1 MQTKIPSI
9 VQGNSFRIKV
19 SVVCPIYDGKV
30 MNPTNTKFEDFSLK
44 DSTDIC
50 AYVER
55 ENDYPKK
62 YYINCE
68 VLDNSEKDNVLVL
81 AFDGSLEVGTYN
93 LTVTGYKMDGTK
105 WTFYLTGDEFLRIV
119 KPTSSAQLVPNLMND
134 YYPITAQLYP
144 VANYDIFNY
153 VNVLP
158 SEDIEANKIYITT
171 DEDGRRTF
179 NCYDFENKK
188 WQTINSQEEIN
199 KLDKEYTDLK
209 AAVEAKNAAV
219 DAEIAG
225 LKEKDTAIDSEI
237 ANLKAKDTAID
248 SEIAGLKEKDT
259 AIDSE
264 IADIKEKHATAENTI
279 TEKVES
285 YKSALDAKDAELT
298 QEIANLKDKDTA
310 IDGEIDAL
318 KAKDVETN
326 NTITANAEKVEAY
339 KTALD
344 EKDVELARK
353 IEVNANFSKN
363 KDEEI
368 IATLNSKVKEL
379 KDADTNTTTYLNDR
393 ITEFRTKDTEIE
405 TTVNSYYNELK
416 VTHDSI
422 VSNLNSYVSELKSAD
437 EAIKTKHARD
447 YSALNDTITTK
458 YAILN
463 DKYTESRK
471 ELNDSIDTVNTSINS
486 INNQVDVINAGA
498 IKTVKY
504 NAVTKTIDFITI
516 DNSTKQSVKASD
528 IISNHI
534 IKSSSYNKET
544 NILTLIFDGYE
555 AGDANARVNIDLG
568 DLLDLADVIS
578 ANNTYLT
585 VSYIQKKLN
594 VGANVVNM
602 ADAGAANTGLAD
614 SYDVKKYVDGIANVK
629 ADKEEVAKLPTKEFL
644 KTTYATIASVPTK
657 VSQLTNDA
665 DYITTSTVDDKLSEF
680 ANSAQLANYVTKAE
694 INKAAY
700 LQANALEPYATKELL
715 ETTYAKKDEVSALT
729 NIVGTAVLYKG
740 TDTSTPPTPPT
751 TKKFPTTD
759 GDWMVAPVNG
769 AKYMPGKMTDPSTTH
784 VYIGNVA
791 DTVEGAA
798 FTEITHGDANDHL
811 EYLLNQF
818 PSMSIVEFNGTM
830 KSKQTIMWVEC
841 PGIKCD
847 NFGLIMQIDA
857 KRAGKRWTS
866 WGSTVGGNNSF
877 APMYFDGTYRVIET
891 SDHLYVNWPNGLK
904 FIKNPDEAAITSLEA
919 LKSKLVHHSTSE
931 MDFPDSVSSVYYY
944 IDKPIN
950 SSEFEG
956 KKIIIP
962 LIVETNSLDWN
973 GMTISANF
981 FNSTEKHEYWWSSTN
996 LVQNGKVL
1004 HDWSKPISITGKN
1017 GIDTVGFDTPTV
1029 TVDDTSGT
1037 PSATVVASGPTTNKK
1052 FAFSFSGLK
1061 GQKGDKGDAFE
1072 YADFTQEQL
1081 NGLKGPKGDKGEQGV
1096 VGPQGPQ
1103 GIQGLK
1109 GDQGDQGP
1117 KGEQGEQGPQ
1127 GPKGDTGLPGGFGE
1141 ITATMSTVGDSPKV
1155 TVTTSGDNSAKNIN
1169 FAFTGMNNGQVDL
1182 SEYVSKNDLEQASY
1196 LQANSLE
1203 PYATKSY
1210 VDSKLSEFAKGD
1222 TLANYPTKAEIN
1234 EAAYLQAPALE
1245 PYATKELLET
1255 TYAKKTEIAELP
1267 TKAFLETTYA
1277 TKELLETTYAKK
1289 TEIAELPTKAFLETT
1304 YATKELLETT
1314 YAKKTEIP
1322 SIADLATKA
1331 EVAELPT
1338 KAFLETTYATKQYVD
1353 EHAGGS
1359 TYNMK
1364 VVNTM
1369 PEAPEPNTIY
1379 YVIGA

>member
-225 LKEKDTAIDSEI
+225 LKEKD
-237 ANLKAKDTAID
+237 N
-248 SEIAGLKEKDT
+248 
-259 AIDSE
+259 
-264 IADIKEKHATAENTI
+264 
-279 TEKVES
+279 
-285 YKSALDAKDAELT
+285 ALDAKDAELT

-326 NTITANAEKVEAY
+326 NTITANAAKVEAY

-437 EAIKTKHARD
+437 EAIKTKHTRD
-447 YSALNDTITTK
+447 YAALNDTITSK

-504 NAVTKTIDFITI
+504 NASTKTIDFITI

-568 DLLDLADVIS
+568 DLLDLTDVIS

-665 DYITTSTVDDKLSEF
+665 DYITTSAVDNKLSEF
-680 ANSAQLANYVTKAE
+680 ADSAQLANYVTKAE
-694 INKAAY
+694 INAAAY
-700 LQANALEPYATKELL
+700 LQAPALEPYATKELL

-751 TKKFPTTD
+751 TKKFPATD

-769 AKYMPGKMTDPSTTH
+769 AKYMPGKMAEPNTTH

-811 EYLLNQF
+811 EWLLNQF
-818 PSMSIVEFNGTM
+818 PNMSIVEFNGTM

-847 NFGLIMQIDA
+847 NFGLITQVDA
-857 KRAGKRWTS
+857 KVPGKRWTS
-866 WGSTVGGNNSF
+866 WGSVAGGNSYF

-904 FIKNPDEAAITSLEA
+904 FIGNPDEAAITSLEA
-919 LKSKLVHHSTSE
+919 LKSKFVPHSSSE
-931 MDFPDSVSSVYYY
+931 MDFSDGVLSRFYYV
-944 IDKPIN
+944 DKPIN

-962 LIVETNSLDWN
+962 LIVETNSIDWN

-1061 GQKGDKGDAFE
+1061 GQKGDKGDAFQ
-1072 YADFTQEQL
+1072 YSDFTQEQL

-1109 GDQGDQGP
+1109 GDQGIQGLKGDQGD
-1117 KGEQGEQGPQ
+1117 QGPQ

-1141 ITATMSTVGDSPKV
+1141 ITATMSTVGDTPKV

-1234 EAAYLQAPALE
+1234 AAAYLQAPALE

-1255 TYAKKTEIAELP
+1255 TYAKKTEIPSTDNLATKAEVVELP

-1289 TEIAELPTKAFLETT
+1289 TD
-1304 YATKELLETT
+1304 
-1314 YAKKTEIP
+1314 
-1322 SIADLATKA
+1322 IAD
-1331 EVAELPT
+1331 LPT

-1359 TYNMK
+1359 STYNVE
-1364 VVNTM
+1364 VVKTL
-1369 PEAPEPNTIY
+1369 PVSPDANTIY
-1379 YVIGA
+1379 YVIG

>member
-1 MQTKIPSI
+1 M
-9 VQGNSFRIKV
+9 
-19 SVVCPIYDGKV
+19 
-30 MNPTNTKFEDFSLK
+30 
-44 DSTDIC
+44 
-50 AYVER
+50 
-55 ENDYPKK
+55 
-62 YYINCE
+62 
-68 VLDNSEKDNVLVL
+68 
-81 AFDGSLEVGTYN
+81 
-93 LTVTGYKMDGTK
+93 
-105 WTFYLTGDEFLRIV
+105 
-119 KPTSSAQLVPNLMND
+119 
-134 YYPITAQLYP
+134 
-144 VANYDIFNY
+144 
-153 VNVLP
+153 
-158 SEDIEANKIYITT
+158 
-171 DEDGRRTF
+171 
-179 NCYDFENKK
+179 
-188 WQTINSQEEIN
+188 
-199 KLDKEYTDLK
+199 
-209 AAVEAKNAAV
+209 
-219 DAEIAG
+219 
-225 LKEKDTAIDSEI
+225 
-237 ANLKAKDTAID
+237 
-248 SEIAGLKEKDT
+248 
-259 AIDSE
+259 
-264 IADIKEKHATAENTI
+264 
-279 TEKVES
+279 
-285 YKSALDAKDAELT
+285 
-298 QEIANLKDKDTA
+298 
-310 IDGEIDAL
+310 

-437 EAIKTKHARD
+437 EAIKTKHTRD
-447 YSALNDTITTK
+447 YAALNDTITSK

-463 DKYTESRK
+463 NKYTESRK

-504 NAVTKTIDFITI
+504 NAATKTIDFITI

-568 DLLDLADVIS
+568 DLLDLTDVIS

-585 VSYIQKKLN
+585 VSYIRKKLN

-665 DYITTSTVDDKLSEF
+665 DYITTSAVDNKLSEF

-694 INKAAY
+694 INEAAY
-700 LQANALEPYATKELL
+700 LQAPALEPYATKELL

-769 AKYMPGKMTDPSTTH
+769 AKYMPGKMSEPDTTH

-811 EYLLNQF
+811 EWLLNQF

-847 NFGLIMQIDA
+847 NFGLITQVDA
-857 KRAGKRWTS
+857 KVAGKRWTS
-866 WGSTVGGNNSF
+866 WGSVAGGNNYF

-904 FIKNPDEAAITSLEA
+904 FIERPDEDAITSLES
-919 LKSKLVHHSTSE
+919 LKSKFVPHSSSE
-931 MDFPDSVSSVYYY
+931 MDFSDGVLSKFYY
-944 IDKPIN
+944 IDKPID

-962 LIVETNSLDWN
+962 FIVETENNTDWR

-1052 FAFSFSGLK
+1052 LAFSFSGLK
-1061 GQKGDKGDAFE
+1061 GQKGDKGDAFK
-1072 YADFTQEQL
+1072 YSDFTQEQL

-1109 GDQGDQGP
+1109 GDQGIQGL
-1117 KGEQGEQGPQ
+1117 KGDQGEQGPQ

-1141 ITATMSTVGDSPKV
+1141 ITATMSTVGDTPKV

-1210 VDSKLSEFAKGD
+1210 VDTKLSEFAKGD

-1255 TYAKKTEIAELP
+1255 TYAKKTEIPSTDNLATKAEVAELP

-1289 TEIAELPTKAFLETT
+1289 TEIADLPTKAFLETT
-1304 YATKELLETT
+1304 YA
-1314 YAKKTEIP
+1314 KKTEI
-1322 SIADLATKA
+1322 AD
-1331 EVAELPT
+1331 LPT

-1359 TYNMK
+1359 AYNMK
-1364 VVNTM
+1364 VVNAM
-1369 PEAPEPNTIY
+1369 PSAPEPNTIY

>member
-209 AAVEAKNAAV
+209 AAVEAKNADV

-225 LKEKDTAIDSEI
+225 LKEKDTAL
-237 ANLKAKDTAID
+237 N
-248 SEIAGLKEKDT
+248 
-259 AIDSE
+259 
-264 IADIKEKHATAENTI
+264 
-279 TEKVES
+279 
-285 YKSALDAKDAELT
+285 AKDAELT

-310 IDGEIDAL
+310 IDGEIAAL

-437 EAIKTKHARD
+437 EAIKTKHTRD
-447 YSALNDTITTK
+447 YAALNDTITSK

-463 DKYTESRK
+463 NKYTESRK

-504 NAVTKTIDFITI
+504 NASTKTIDFITI

-568 DLLDLADVIS
+568 DLLDLTDVIS

-585 VSYIQKKLN
+585 VSYIRKKLN

-614 SYDVKKYVDGIANVK
+614 SYDVKKYVDGIANEK

-665 DYITTSTVDDKLSEF
+665 DYITTSAVDNKLSEF

-694 INKAAY
+694 INEAAY
-700 LQANALEPYATKELL
+700 LQAPALEPYATKELL

-769 AKYMPGKMTDPSTTH
+769 AKYMPGKMSEPDTTH

-847 NFGLIMQIDA
+847 NFGLITQIDA
-857 KRAGKRWTS
+857 KRIGKRWTS
-866 WGSTVGGNNSF
+866 WGSVVGGNNYF

-904 FIKNPDEAAITSLEA
+904 FIERPDEDAITSLEA
-919 LKSKLVHHSTSE
+919 LKSKLVAHSTSE
-931 MDFPDSVSSVYYY
+931 MDFPDKVQSVYYY
-944 IDKPIN
+944 VDKPIN
-950 SSEFEG
+950 SSKFEG

-962 LIVETNSLDWN
+962 LIVETENNTDWS

-996 LVQNGKVL
+996 LIQNGKVL

-1061 GQKGDKGDAFE
+1061 GQKGDKGDAFK
-1072 YADFTQEQL
+1072 YSDFTQEQL

-1109 GDQGDQGP
+1109 GDQGIQGLKGDQGD
-1117 KGEQGEQGPQ
+1117 QGPQ

-1141 ITATMSTVGDSPKV
+1141 ITATMSTVGDTPKV

-1210 VDSKLSEFAKGD
+1210 VDTKLSEFAKGD

-1255 TYAKKTEIAELP
+1255 TYAKKTEIPSTDNLATKAEVAELP

-1289 TEIAELPTKAFLETT
+1289 TEIA
-1304 YATKELLETT
+1304 
-1314 YAKKTEIP
+1314 
-1322 SIADLATKA
+1322 D
-1331 EVAELPT
+1331 LPT

-1359 TYNMK
+1359 STYNVE
-1364 VVNTM
+1364 VVEAL
-1369 PEAPEPNTIY
+1369 PESPNANTIY
-1379 YVIGA
+1379 YVIG

>member
-153 VNVLP
+153 VSVLP

-209 AAVEAKNAAV
+209 AAVEAKNTAV

-225 LKEKDTAIDSEI
+225 LKEKDT
-237 ANLKAKDTAID
+237 
-248 SEIAGLKEKDT
+248 
-259 AIDSE
+259 
-264 IADIKEKHATAENTI
+264 
-279 TEKVES
+279 
-285 YKSALDAKDAELT
+285 ALDAKDAELT
-298 QEIANLKDKDTA
+298 QEIANLKAKDTA

-344 EKDVELARK
+344 EKDVELART

-379 KDADTNTTTYLNDR
+379 KDADTHTTTYLNDR

-437 EAIKTKHARD
+437 EAIKTKHAKD
-447 YSALNDTITTK
+447 YSALNDTITSK

-544 NILTLIFDGYE
+544 NILTLVFDGYE

-585 VSYIQKKLN
+585 VSYIRKKLN
-594 VGANVVNM
+594 IGANVVNM

-665 DYITTSTVDDKLSEF
+665 DYITTSAVDNKLSEF
-680 ANSAQLANYVTKAE
+680 ADSAQLANYVTKAE
-694 INKAAY
+694 INRAAY
-700 LQANALEPYATKELL
+700 LQAPALEPYATKELL

-751 TKKFPTTD
+751 TKKFPSTD
-759 GDWMVAPVNG
+759 GDWKVAPVNG

-791 DTVEGAA
+791 DTTEDAA
-798 FTEITHGDANDHL
+798 FTEVTRGDANDHL
-811 EYLLNQF
+811 ELLLNQF

-857 KRAGKRWTS
+857 KVEGKRWTS
-866 WGSTVGGNNSF
+866 WGSVVGGNNSF
-877 APMYFDGTYRVIET
+877 VPMYFDGTYRVIET
-891 SDHLYVNWPNGLK
+891 AGHKFVNWPNGLK
-904 FIKNPDEAAITSLEA
+904 FIGNPGEAAITSLEA
-919 LKSKLVHHSTSE
+919 LKSK
-931 MDFPDSVSSVYYY
+931 FVSHGASKMYLSGGVLSAFYS

-962 LIVETNSLDWN
+962 LIVETENNTDWN

-1072 YADFTQEQL
+1072 YSDFTQEQL

-1109 GDQGDQGP
+1109 GDQGEQGP
-1117 KGEQGEQGPQ
+1117 KGDQGLVGPQ

-1141 ITATMSTVGDSPKV
+1141 ITATMSTVGDTPKV

-1234 EAAYLQAPALE
+1234 AAAYLQAPALE

-1255 TYAKKTEIAELP
+1255 TYAKKSEIPSIDNLATKAEVAELP

-1277 TKELLETTYAKK
+1277 KK
-1289 TEIAELPTKAFLETT
+1289 TEIA
-1304 YATKELLETT
+1304 
-1314 YAKKTEIP
+1314 
-1322 SIADLATKA
+1322 D
-1331 EVAELPT
+1331 LPT

-1359 TYNMK
+1359 AYNMK
-1364 VVNTM
+1364 VVNAM
-1369 PEAPEPNTIY
+1369 PSAPEPNTIY

>member
-153 VNVLP
+153 VSVLP

-209 AAVEAKNAAV
+209 AAVEAKNTTV

-225 LKEKDTAIDSEI
+225 LKEKDT
-237 ANLKAKDTAID
+237 
-248 SEIAGLKEKDT
+248 
-259 AIDSE
+259 
-264 IADIKEKHATAENTI
+264 
-279 TEKVES
+279 
-285 YKSALDAKDAELT
+285 ALDAKDAELT

-368 IATLNSKVKEL
+368 IATLNSKIKEL

-437 EAIKTKHARD
+437 EAIKTKHTRD
-447 YSALNDTITTK
+447 YAALNDTITSK

-471 ELNDSIDTVNTSINS
+471 ELNDSIDAVNTSINS

-504 NAVTKTIDFITI
+504 NAATKTIDFITI

-568 DLLDLADVIS
+568 DLLDLTDVIS

-602 ADAGAANTGLAD
+602 SDAGAANTGLAD
-614 SYDVKKYVDGIANVK
+614 SYDVKKYVDDIANVK

-665 DYITTSTVDDKLSEF
+665 DYITTSAVDNKLSEF
-680 ANSAQLANYVTKAE
+680 ADSAQLANYVTKAE
-694 INKAAY
+694 INEAAY

-751 TKKFPTTD
+751 TKKFPATD

-769 AKYMPGKMTDPSTTH
+769 AKYMPGKMTEPNTTH

-811 EYLLNQF
+811 EWLINQF
-818 PSMSIVEFNGTM
+818 PNMSIVEFNGTM

-847 NFGLIMQIDA
+847 NFGLITQVDA
-857 KRAGKRWTS
+857 KVAGKRWTS
-866 WGSTVGGNNSF
+866 WGSVAGGNNSF

-904 FIKNPDEAAITSLEA
+904 FIERPDEDAITSLEA
-919 LKSKLVHHSTSE
+919 LKSKFVPHSSSE
-931 MDFPDSVSSVYYY
+931 MDFSDGVLSKFYY
-944 IDKPIN
+944 IDKPID

-962 LIVETNSLDWN
+962 FIVETENNTDWR

-1061 GQKGDKGDAFE
+1061 GQKGDKGDAFK
-1072 YADFTQEQL
+1072 YSDFTQEQL

-1109 GDQGDQGP
+1109 GDQGIQGL
-1117 KGEQGEQGPQ
+1117 KGDQGEQGPQ

-1141 ITATMSTVGDSPKV
+1141 ITATMSTVGDTPKV

-1210 VDSKLSEFAKGD
+1210 VDTKLSEFAKGD

-1234 EAAYLQAPALE
+1234 AAAYLQAPALE

-1255 TYAKKTEIAELP
+1255 TYAKKTEI
-1267 TKAFLETTYA
+1267 
-1277 TKELLETTYAKK
+1277 
-1289 TEIAELPTKAFLETT
+1289 
-1304 YATKELLETT
+1304 
-1314 YAKKTEIP
+1314 P
-1322 SIADLATKA
+1322 STDNLATKA

-1364 VVNTM
+1364 VVNAM
-1369 PEAPEPNTIY
+1369 PSAPEPNTIY

>member
-225 LKEKDTAIDSEI
+225 LKEKDTALDAKDAELTQEI
-237 ANLKAKDTAID
+237 ANLKDKDTVIDGEIDALKAKDVETN
-248 SEIAGLKEKDT
+248 
-259 AIDSE
+259 
-264 IADIKEKHATAENTI
+264 NTI
-279 TEKVES
+279 TANAEKVEA
-285 YKSALDAKDAELT
+285 YKTALDAKDAELT

-326 NTITANAEKVEAY
+326 NTITANAAKVEAY

-344 EKDVELARK
+344 EKDVELGRK

-437 EAIKTKHARD
+437 EAIKTKHTRD
-447 YSALNDTITTK
+447 YAALNDTITSK

-463 DKYTESRK
+463 NKYTESRK

-504 NAVTKTIDFITI
+504 NANTKTIDFITI
-516 DNSTKQSVKASD
+516 DNSTKQSIKASD

-534 IKSSSYNKET
+534 IKSSSYNKDT

-665 DYITTSTVDDKLSEF
+665 DYITTSAVDNKLSEF

-694 INKAAY
+694 INEAAY

-751 TKKFPTTD
+751 TKNFPATD

-818 PSMSIVEFNGTM
+818 PNMSIVEFNGTM

-847 NFGLIMQIDA
+847 NFGLITQIDA

-866 WGSTVGGNNSF
+866 WGSVVGGNNSF

-891 SDHLYVNWPNGLK
+891 PDHLYVNWPNGLK
-904 FIKNPDEAAITSLEA
+904 FIERPDEDAITSLA
-919 LKSKLVHHSTSE
+919 DLKSKLVSHSTSE
-931 MDFPDSVSSVYYY
+931 MDFPDKAQSVYYY

-950 SSEFEG
+950 SSKFEG

-962 LIVETNSLDWN
+962 LIVETNSIDWN

-1061 GQKGDKGDAFE
+1061 GQKGDKGDAFK
-1072 YADFTQEQL
+1072 YSDFTQEQL

-1109 GDQGDQGP
+1109 GDQGIQGL
-1117 KGEQGEQGPQ
+1117 KGDQGEQGPQ

-1141 ITATMSTVGDSPKV
+1141 ITATMSTVGDTPKV

-1196 LQANSLE
+1196 LQADSLE

-1210 VDSKLSEFAKGD
+1210 VDTRLSEFATGD
-1222 TLANYPTKAEIN
+1222 TLTNYPTKVEIN

-1255 TYAKKTEIAELP
+1255 TYAKKTEI
-1267 TKAFLETTYA
+1267 
-1277 TKELLETTYAKK
+1277 
-1289 TEIAELPTKAFLETT
+1289 
-1304 YATKELLETT
+1304 
-1314 YAKKTEIP
+1314 P
-1322 SIADLATKA
+1322 STDNLATKA

-1364 VVNTM
+1364 VVNAM
-1369 PEAPEPNTIY
+1369 PSAPEPNTIY

>member
-219 DAEIAG
+219 DVEIAG
-225 LKEKDTAIDSEI
+225 LKEKDT
-237 ANLKAKDTAID
+237 
-248 SEIAGLKEKDT
+248 
-259 AIDSE
+259 
-264 IADIKEKHATAENTI
+264 
-279 TEKVES
+279 
-285 YKSALDAKDAELT
+285 ALDAKDAELT
-298 QEIANLKDKDTA
+298 QEIANLKEKDTA

-326 NTITANAEKVEAY
+326 NTITANAEKVETY
-339 KTALD
+339 KAALD

-368 IATLNSKVKEL
+368 IATLNSKVKEF
-379 KDADTNTTTYLNDR
+379 KDADTNTTPYLNDR

-437 EAIKTKHARD
+437 EAIKTKHTRD
-447 YSALNDTITTK
+447 YAALNDTITTK

-504 NAVTKTIDFITI
+504 NAATKTIDFITI

-568 DLLDLADVIS
+568 DLLDLTDVIS

-665 DYITTSTVDDKLSEF
+665 DYITTSAVDDKLSEF

-694 INKAAY
+694 INEAAY
-700 LQANALEPYATKELL
+700 LQAPALEPYATKELL

-769 AKYMPGKMTDPSTTH
+769 AKYIPGKMTDPSTTH

-791 DTVEGAA
+791 DTVDGAA
-798 FTEITHGDANDHL
+798 FTEITHGDANDNL

-857 KRAGKRWTS
+857 KRVGKRWTS

-904 FIKNPDEAAITSLEA
+904 FIERPDEDAITSLEA
-919 LKSKLVHHSTSE
+919 LKSKLVAHSTSE
-931 MDFPDSVSSVYYY
+931 MDFPDKVQSVYYY

-950 SSEFEG
+950 SSKFEG

-962 LIVETNSLDWN
+962 LIVETNSIDWN

-1061 GQKGDKGDAFE
+1061 GQKGDKGDAFK
-1072 YADFTQEQL
+1072 YSDFTQEQL

-1109 GDQGDQGP
+1109 GDQGIQGL

-1141 ITATMSTVGDSPKV
+1141 ITATMSTVGDTPKV

-1210 VDSKLSEFAKGD
+1210 VDTKLSEFAKGD

-1255 TYAKKTEIAELP
+1255 TYAKKTEIA
-1267 TKAFLETTYA
+1267 
-1277 TKELLETTYAKK
+1277 
-1289 TEIAELPTKAFLETT
+1289 
-1304 YATKELLETT
+1304 
-1314 YAKKTEIP
+1314 
-1322 SIADLATKA
+1322 D
-1331 EVAELPT
+1331 LPT

-1359 TYNMK
+1359 AYKME
-1364 VVNTM
+1364 VVNAM
-1369 PEAPEPNTIY
+1369 PSAPEPNTIY

>member
-153 VNVLP
+153 VSVLP

-209 AAVEAKNAAV
+209 AAVEAKNSAV

-225 LKEKDTAIDSEI
+225 LKEKD
-237 ANLKAKDTAID
+237 N
-248 SEIAGLKEKDT
+248 
-259 AIDSE
+259 
-264 IADIKEKHATAENTI
+264 
-279 TEKVES
+279 
-285 YKSALDAKDAELT
+285 ALDAKDAELT

-447 YSALNDTITTK
+447 YSALNDTITSK

-463 DKYTESRK
+463 NKYTESRK

-568 DLLDLADVIS
+568 DLLDLTDVIS

-665 DYITTSTVDDKLSEF
+665 DYITTSAVDNKLSEF
-680 ANSAQLANYVTKAE
+680 ADSAQLANYVTKAE
-694 INKAAY
+694 INAAAY

-784 VYIGNVA
+784 VYIGSVA

-818 PSMSIVEFNGTM
+818 PNMSIVEFNGTM

-847 NFGLIMQIDA
+847 NFGLITQIDA

-866 WGSTVGGNNSF
+866 WGSVVGGNNSF

-919 LKSKLVHHSTSE
+919 LKSKLVPHSTSE

-962 LIVETNSLDWN
+962 LIVETNSIDWN

-1061 GQKGDKGDAFE
+1061 GQKGDKGDAFR
-1072 YADFTQEQL
+1072 YSDFTQEQL

-1109 GDQGDQGP
+1109 GEQGEQGP
-1117 KGEQGEQGPQ
+1117 KGDIGLTGPQ

-1141 ITATMSTVGDSPKV
+1141 ITATMSTVGDTPKV

-1234 EAAYLQAPALE
+1234 AAAYLQAPALE

-1255 TYAKKTEIAELP
+1255 TYAKKTEIPSTANLATKAEVAELP

-1289 TEIAELPTKAFLETT
+1289 TEIADLPTKAFLETT
-1304 YATKELLETT
+1304 YA
-1314 YAKKTEIP
+1314 KKTEI
-1322 SIADLATKA
+1322 AD
-1331 EVAELPT
+1331 LPT

-1364 VVNTM
+1364 VVNAM
-1369 PEAPEPNTIY
+1369 PSAPEPNTIY

>member
-225 LKEKDTAIDSEI
+225 LKEKDTA
-237 ANLKAKDTAID
+237 
-248 SEIAGLKEKDT
+248 
-259 AIDSE
+259 
-264 IADIKEKHATAENTI
+264 
-279 TEKVES
+279 
-285 YKSALDAKDAELT
+285 LDAKDAELT
-298 QEIANLKDKDTA
+298 QEITNLKDKDTA

-437 EAIKTKHARD
+437 EAIKTKHTRD
-447 YSALNDTITTK
+447 YAALNDTITSK

-463 DKYTESRK
+463 NKYTESRK

-504 NAVTKTIDFITI
+504 NAATKTIDFITI

-568 DLLDLADVIS
+568 DLLDLTDVIS

-585 VSYIQKKLN
+585 VSYIRKKLN

-665 DYITTSTVDDKLSEF
+665 DYITTSAVDNKLSEF
-680 ANSAQLANYVTKAE
+680 ADSAQLANYVTKAE

-751 TKKFPTTD
+751 TKNFPATD

-769 AKYMPGKMTDPSTTH
+769 AKYIPGKMTEPDTTH

-811 EYLLNQF
+811 EWLLNQF

-847 NFGLIMQIDA
+847 NFGLITQVDA
-857 KRAGKRWTS
+857 KVAGKRWTS
-866 WGSTVGGNNSF
+866 WGSVAGGNNSF

-904 FIKNPDEAAITSLEA
+904 FIERPDEDAITSLEA
-919 LKSKLVHHSTSE
+919 LKSKFVPHSSSE
-931 MDFPDSVSSVYYY
+931 MDFSDGVLSKFYY
-944 IDKPIN
+944 IDKPID

-962 LIVETNSLDWN
+962 FIVETENNTDWR

-1061 GQKGDKGDAFE
+1061 GQKGDKGDAFK
-1072 YADFTQEQL
+1072 YSDFTQEQL

-1109 GDQGDQGP
+1109 GDQGIQGL
-1117 KGEQGEQGPQ
+1117 KGDQGEQGPQ

-1141 ITATMSTVGDSPKV
+1141 ITATMSTVGDTPKV

-1210 VDSKLSEFAKGD
+1210 VDTKLSEFAKGD

-1255 TYAKKTEIAELP
+1255 TYAKKTEIPSTDNLATKAEVAELP

-1277 TKELLETTYAKK
+1277 TKELIETTYAKK
-1289 TEIAELPTKAFLETT
+1289 SEIA
-1304 YATKELLETT
+1304 
-1314 YAKKTEIP
+1314 
-1322 SIADLATKA
+1322 D
-1331 EVAELPT
+1331 LPT

-1359 TYNMK
+1359 TYNME
-1364 VVNTM
+1364 VVNAM
-1369 PEAPEPNTIY
+1369 PSAPKPNTIY

>member
-62 YYINCE
+62 YYIGCE

-119 KPTSSAQLVPNLMND
+119 KPTSSAQLVPDLMND

-144 VANYDIFNY
+144 VANYEIFNY
-153 VNVLP
+153 VSVLP
-158 SEDIEANKIYITT
+158 SENIEANKIYITT
-171 DEDGRRTF
+171 DKDGRRTF

-225 LKEKDTAIDSEI
+225 LKEKDTAIDGEI
-237 ANLKAKDTAID
+237 ASLKEKDTATDAEIASLKTKD
-248 SEIAGLKEKDT
+248 TAVDTEIAGLKEKDT
-259 AIDSE
+259 
-264 IADIKEKHATAENTI
+264 
-279 TEKVES
+279 
-285 YKSALDAKDAELT
+285 ALDAKDAELT
-298 QEIANLKDKDTA
+298 QEIGNLKDKDTA

-318 KAKDVETN
+318 KKKDTATDET
-326 NTITANAEKVEAY
+326 IAANAEKVEAY

-344 EKDVELARK
+344 EKDVELART

-379 KDADTNTTTYLNDR
+379 KDADTKTTTYLNDR
-393 ITEFRTKDTEIE
+393 ITEFRTKDTAIE
-405 TTVNSYYNELK
+405 ATVNSYYNELK

-422 VSNLNSYVSELKSAD
+422 VSSLDSSVSELKSAD
-437 EAIKTKHARD
+437 EAIKTKHAKD
-447 YSALNDTITTK
+447 YAALNDTITTK
-458 YAILN
+458 YATLN

-486 INNQVDVINAGA
+486 INKQVDVINAGA

-504 NAVTKTIDFITI
+504 NAATKTIDFITI

-534 IKSSSYNKET
+534 IKSSSYDKDT

-555 AGDANARVNIDLG
+555 EGDANARVSIDLG

-585 VSYIQKKLN
+585 VSYIKKKLN
-594 VGANVVNM
+594 VGANVVNL

-614 SYDVKKYVDGIANVK
+614 SYDVKKYVDGIANEK

-700 LQANALEPYATKELL
+700 LQAPALEPYATKELL

-751 TKKFPTTD
+751 AKKFPTTD

-769 AKYMPGKMTDPSTTH
+769 AKYMPGKLADPSTTH

-791 DTVEGAA
+791 DTTEDAA
-798 FTEITHGDANDHL
+798 FTEVTHGDANDQL
-811 EYLLNQF
+811 EYLINQF
-818 PSMSIVEFNGTM
+818 PNMSIVEFNSNM

-847 NFGLIMQIDA
+847 NFGLITQVDA
-857 KRAGKRWTS
+857 KVAGKKWTTWS
-866 WGSTVGGNNSF
+866 SIIGGSSF
-877 APMYFDGTYRVIET
+877 APMYFDGTYKVIET
-891 SDHLYVNWPNGLK
+891 ADHKFVNWPNGLK
-904 FIKNPDEAAITSLEA
+904 FIEKPDEAAITSLA
-919 LKSKLVHHSTSE
+919 DLKSKLLTRTIPDKDHQIGSTIAIYN
-931 MDFPDSVSSVYYY
+931 SV
-944 IDKPIN
+944 DKPID
-950 SSEFEG
+950 SSKFEG

-962 LIVETNSLDWN
+962 TIVETENNTDWR

-1029 TVDDTSGT
+1029 TVDATSGT

-1061 GQKGDKGDAFE
+1061 GQKGDKGDAFK
-1072 YADFTQEQL
+1072 YTDFTQEQL

-1109 GDQGDQGP
+1109 GEQGDQGP
-1117 KGEQGEQGPQ
+1117 KGDIGLTGPQ
-1127 GPKGDTGLPGGFGE
+1127 GQRGETGLPGGFGE
-1141 ITATMSTVGDSPKV
+1141 ITATMSTVGDTPKV

-1196 LQANSLE
+1196 LQAKALE
-1203 PYATKSY
+1203 PYATKSD
-1210 VDSKLSEFAKGD
+1210 VDTKLSEFAKGD
-1222 TLANYPTKAEIN
+1222 TLANYPTKTEIN

-1245 PYATKELLET
+1245 PYATKAMLET
-1255 TYAKKTEIAELP
+1255 TYAKKS
-1267 TKAFLETTYA
+1267 
-1277 TKELLETTYAKK
+1277 
-1289 TEIAELPTKAFLETT
+1289 
-1304 YATKELLETT
+1304 
-1314 YAKKTEIP
+1314 EIP
-1322 SIADLATKA
+1322 STADLATKA

-1359 TYNMK
+1359 TYK
-1364 VVNTM
+1364 TEVVSAM
-1369 PEAPEPNTIY
+1369 PAEPKPNTIY

>member
-158 SEDIEANKIYITT
+158 SENIEANKIYITT

-209 AAVEAKNAAV
+209 AAVEAKNADV
-219 DAEIAG
+219 DAEI
-225 LKEKDTAIDSEI
+225 T
-237 ANLKAKDTAID
+237 
-248 SEIAGLKEKDT
+248 GLKEKDT

-504 NAVTKTIDFITI
+504 NAATKTIDFITI

-830 KSKQTIMWVEC
+830 KSKQTIMWIEC

-847 NFGLIMQIDA
+847 NFGLITQIDA

-866 WGSTVGGNNSF
+866 WGSVVGGNNSF

-931 MDFPDSVSSVYYY
+931 MDFPDSVSSVYYH

-1255 TYAKKTEIAELP
+1255 TYAKKTEIADLP

-1322 SIADLATKA
+1322 STADLATKA

>member
-225 LKEKDTAIDSEI
+225 LKEKD
-237 ANLKAKDTAID
+237 N
-248 SEIAGLKEKDT
+248 
-259 AIDSE
+259 
-264 IADIKEKHATAENTI
+264 
-279 TEKVES
+279 
-285 YKSALDAKDAELT
+285 ALDAKDAELT

-326 NTITANAEKVEAY
+326 NTITSNAAKVEAY

-437 EAIKTKHARD
+437 EAIKTKHTRD
-447 YSALNDTITTK
+447 YAALNDTITSK

-504 NAVTKTIDFITI
+504 NASTKTIDFITI

-568 DLLDLADVIS
+568 DLLDLTDVIS

-665 DYITTSTVDDKLSEF
+665 DYITTSAVDNKLSEF
-680 ANSAQLANYVTKAE
+680 ADSAQLANYVTKAE
-694 INKAAY
+694 INAAAY
-700 LQANALEPYATKELL
+700 LQAPALEPYATKELL

-751 TKKFPTTD
+751 TKKFPATD

-769 AKYMPGKMTDPSTTH
+769 AKYMPGKMAEPNTTH

-811 EYLLNQF
+811 EWLLNQF

-847 NFGLIMQIDA
+847 NFGLITQIDA
-857 KRAGKRWTS
+857 KVPGKRWTS
-866 WGSTVGGNNSF
+866 WGSVAGGNSYF

-904 FIKNPDEAAITSLEA
+904 FIERPNEDAITSLED
-919 LKSKLVHHSTSE
+919 LKSKFVPHSSSE
-931 MDFPDSVSSVYYY
+931 MDFSDGVLSKFYYV
-944 IDKPIN
+944 DKPIN

-962 LIVETNSLDWN
+962 LIVETNSIDWN

-1061 GQKGDKGDAFE
+1061 GQKGDKGDAFQ
-1072 YADFTQEQL
+1072 YSDFTQEQL

-1109 GDQGDQGP
+1109 GDQGIQGLKGDQGD
-1117 KGEQGEQGPQ
+1117 QGPQ

-1141 ITATMSTVGDSPKV
+1141 ITATMSTVGDTPKV

-1234 EAAYLQAPALE
+1234 AAAYLQAPALE

-1255 TYAKKTEIAELP
+1255 TYATKELLETTYAKKTDIADLP

-1289 TEIAELPTKAFLETT
+1289 TDIADLPTKT
-1304 YATKELLETT
+1304 
-1314 YAKKTEIP
+1314 
-1322 SIADLATKA
+1322 
-1331 EVAELPT
+1331 
-1338 KAFLETTYATKQYVD
+1338 FLETTYATKQYVD

-1369 PEAPEPNTIY
+1369 PGAPEPNTIY

>member
-219 DAEIAG
+219 DVEIAG
-225 LKEKDTAIDSEI
+225 LKEKDT
-237 ANLKAKDTAID
+237 
-248 SEIAGLKEKDT
+248 
-259 AIDSE
+259 
-264 IADIKEKHATAENTI
+264 
-279 TEKVES
+279 
-285 YKSALDAKDAELT
+285 ALDAKDAELT

-437 EAIKTKHARD
+437 EAIKTKHTRD
-447 YSALNDTITTK
+447 YAALNDTITTK

-504 NAVTKTIDFITI
+504 NAATKTIDFITI

-568 DLLDLADVIS
+568 DLLDLTDVIS

-585 VSYIQKKLN
+585 VSYIRKKLN

-614 SYDVKKYVDGIANVK
+614 SYDVKKYVDGIANKK

-665 DYITTSTVDDKLSEF
+665 DYITTSAVDNKLSEF
-680 ANSAQLANYVTKAE
+680 ADSAQLANYVTKAE
-694 INKAAY
+694 INEAAY
-700 LQANALEPYATKELL
+700 LQAPALEPYATKELL

-769 AKYMPGKMTDPSTTH
+769 AKYMPGKMSEPDTTH

-857 KRAGKRWTS
+857 KRVGKRWTS
-866 WGSTVGGNNSF
+866 WGSVVGGDNSF

-904 FIKNPDEAAITSLEA
+904 FIERPDEDAITSLEA
-919 LKSKLVHHSTSE
+919 LKSKLVAHSTSE
-931 MDFPDSVSSVYYY
+931 MDFPDKVQSVYYY

-950 SSEFEG
+950 SSKFEG

-962 LIVETNSLDWN
+962 LIVETNSIDWN

-1061 GQKGDKGDAFE
+1061 GQKGDKGDAFK
-1072 YADFTQEQL
+1072 YSDFTQEQL

-1109 GDQGDQGP
+1109 GDQGIQGL
-1117 KGEQGEQGPQ
+1117 KGDQGEQGPQ

-1141 ITATMSTVGDSPKV
+1141 ITATMSTVGDTPKV

-1210 VDSKLSEFAKGD
+1210 VDTKLSEFAKGD

-1255 TYAKKTEIAELP
+1255 TYAKKTEIPSTDNLATKAEVAELP

-1289 TEIAELPTKAFLETT
+1289 TEIA
-1304 YATKELLETT
+1304 
-1314 YAKKTEIP
+1314 
-1322 SIADLATKA
+1322 D
-1331 EVAELPT
+1331 LPT

-1359 TYNMK
+1359 AYKME
-1364 VVNTM
+1364 VVNAM
-1369 PEAPEPNTIY
+1369 PSAPEPNTIY

>member
-209 AAVEAKNAAV
+209 AAVEAKNADV

-225 LKEKDTAIDSEI
+225 LKEKDT
-237 ANLKAKDTAID
+237 
-248 SEIAGLKEKDT
+248 
-259 AIDSE
+259 
-264 IADIKEKHATAENTI
+264 
-279 TEKVES
+279 
-285 YKSALDAKDAELT
+285 ALDAKDAELT

-310 IDGEIDAL
+310 IDGEIDSL

-437 EAIKTKHARD
+437 EAIKTKHTRD
-447 YSALNDTITTK
+447 YAALNDTITSK

-463 DKYTESRK
+463 NKYTESRK

-504 NAVTKTIDFITI
+504 NAATKTIDFITI

-534 IKSSSYNKET
+534 IKSSSYNKDT

-568 DLLDLADVIS
+568 DLLDLTDVIS

-585 VSYIQKKLN
+585 VSYIRKKLN

-614 SYDVKKYVDGIANVK
+614 SYDVKKYVDGIANEK

-665 DYITTSTVDDKLSEF
+665 DYITTSAVDNKLSEF

-694 INKAAY
+694 INEAAY
-700 LQANALEPYATKELL
+700 LQAPALEPYATKELL

-751 TKKFPTTD
+751 TKKFPATD
-759 GDWMVAPVNG
+759 GDWKVAPVNG
-769 AKYMPGKMTDPSTTH
+769 AKYMPGKMSEPSTTH

-847 NFGLIMQIDA
+847 NFGLITQIDA
-857 KRAGKRWTS
+857 KRVGKRWTS
-866 WGSTVGGNNSF
+866 WGSVVGGNNSF

-904 FIKNPDEAAITSLEA
+904 FINKPDEPAITSLA
-919 LKSKLVHHSTSE
+919 DLKSKLVSHSTSE
-931 MDFPDSVSSVYYY
+931 MDLPDKVQSVYYY

-962 LIVETNSLDWN
+962 LIVETNSIDWN

-1061 GQKGDKGDAFE
+1061 GQKGDKGDAFKYE
-1072 YADFTQEQL
+1072 DFTQEQL

-1109 GDQGDQGP
+1109 GDQGIQGL
-1117 KGEQGEQGPQ
+1117 KGDQGEQGPQ

-1141 ITATMSTVGDSPKV
+1141 ITATMSTVGDTPKV

-1210 VDSKLSEFAKGD
+1210 VDTKLSEFAKGD

-1255 TYAKKTEIAELP
+1255 TYAKKTEI
-1267 TKAFLETTYA
+1267 
-1277 TKELLETTYAKK
+1277 
-1289 TEIAELPTKAFLETT
+1289 
-1304 YATKELLETT
+1304 
-1314 YAKKTEIP
+1314 P
-1322 SIADLATKA
+1322 STDNLATKA

-1359 TYNMK
+1359 TYNME
-1364 VVNTM
+1364 VVNAM
-1369 PEAPEPNTIY
+1369 PSAPKPNTIY

>member
-225 LKEKDTAIDSEI
+225 LKEKD
-237 ANLKAKDTAID
+237 N
-248 SEIAGLKEKDT
+248 
-259 AIDSE
+259 
-264 IADIKEKHATAENTI
+264 
-279 TEKVES
+279 
-285 YKSALDAKDAELT
+285 ALDAKDAELT

-326 NTITANAEKVEAY
+326 NTITANAAKVEAY

-437 EAIKTKHARD
+437 EAIKTKHTRD
-447 YSALNDTITTK
+447 YAALNDTITSK

-504 NAVTKTIDFITI
+504 NASTKTIDFITI

-568 DLLDLADVIS
+568 DLLDLTDVIS

-665 DYITTSTVDDKLSEF
+665 DYITTSAVDNKLSEF
-680 ANSAQLANYVTKAE
+680 ADSAQLANYVTKAE
-694 INKAAY
+694 INAAAY
-700 LQANALEPYATKELL
+700 LQAPALEPYATKELL

-751 TKKFPTTD
+751 TKKFPATD

-769 AKYMPGKMTDPSTTH
+769 AKYMPGKMAEPNTTH

-811 EYLLNQF
+811 EWLLNQF
-818 PSMSIVEFNGTM
+818 PNMSIVEFNGTM

-847 NFGLIMQIDA
+847 NFGLITQVDA
-857 KRAGKRWTS
+857 KVPGKRWTS
-866 WGSTVGGNNSF
+866 WGSVAGGNSYF

-904 FIKNPDEAAITSLEA
+904 FIGNPDEAAITSLEA
-919 LKSKLVHHSTSE
+919 LKSKFVPHSSSE
-931 MDFPDSVSSVYYY
+931 MDFSDGVLSTFYYV
-944 IDKPIN
+944 DKPIN

-962 LIVETNSLDWN
+962 LIVETNSIDWN

-1061 GQKGDKGDAFE
+1061 GQKGDKGDAFQ
-1072 YADFTQEQL
+1072 YSDFTQEQL

-1109 GDQGDQGP
+1109 GDQGIQGLKGDQGD
-1117 KGEQGEQGPQ
+1117 QGPQ

-1141 ITATMSTVGDSPKV
+1141 ITATMSTVGDTPKV

-1234 EAAYLQAPALE
+1234 AAAYLQAPALE

-1255 TYAKKTEIAELP
+1255 TYAKKTEIPSTDNLATKAEVAELP

-1289 TEIAELPTKAFLETT
+1289 TDIADLPTKAFLETT
-1304 YATKELLETT
+1304 YA
-1314 YAKKTEIP
+1314 KKTD
-1322 SIADLATKA
+1322 IAD
-1331 EVAELPT
+1331 LPT

-1359 TYNMK
+1359 STYNVE
-1364 VVNTM
+1364 VVGALPDSPN
-1369 PEAPEPNTIY
+1369 ANTIY
-1379 YVIGA
+1379 YVIG

>member
-209 AAVEAKNAAV
+209 AAVEAKNASV

-225 LKEKDTAIDSEI
+225 LKEKDTALDAKDTELTQEI

-248 SEIAGLKEKDT
+248 SEI
-259 AIDSE
+259 DS
-264 IADIKEKHATAENTI
+264 
-279 TEKVES
+279 
-285 YKSALDAKDAELT
+285 
-298 QEIANLKDKDTA
+298 
-310 IDGEIDAL
+310 L

-447 YSALNDTITTK
+447 YSALNDTITSK

-463 DKYTESRK
+463 NKYTESRK

-504 NAVTKTIDFITI
+504 NKATKTIDFITI

-665 DYITTSTVDDKLSEF
+665 DYITTSAVDNKLSEF
-680 ANSAQLANYVTKAE
+680 ADSAQLANYVTKAE
-694 INKAAY
+694 INRAAY
-700 LQANALEPYATKELL
+700 LQAPALEPYATKELL

-751 TKKFPTTD
+751 TKTFPATD

-769 AKYMPGKMTDPSTTH
+769 AKYMPGKMTEPNTTH
-784 VYIGNVA
+784 VYIGNVS
-791 DTVEGAA
+791 DTSEDAA
-798 FTEITHGDANDHL
+798 FTEVTRGDANDHL
-811 EYLLNQF
+811 EWLLNQF

-857 KRAGKRWTS
+857 KVEGKRWTS
-866 WGSTVGGNNSF
+866 WGSVVGGNNSF
-877 APMYFDGTYRVIET
+877 VPMYFDGTYRVIET
-891 SDHLYVNWPNGLK
+891 ADHKFVNWPNGLK
-904 FIKNPDEAAITSLEA
+904 FIGNPDEAVITSLED
-919 LKSKLVHHSTSE
+919 LKSKFVSNGASE
-931 MDFPDSVSSVYYY
+931 MYLSGGVLSAFYS

-962 LIVETNSLDWN
+962 LIVETENNTDWN

-1061 GQKGDKGDAFE
+1061 GQKGDKGDAFQ
-1072 YADFTQEQL
+1072 YSDFTQEQL

-1109 GDQGDQGP
+1109 GDQG
-1117 KGEQGEQGPQ
+1117 EQGPQ

-1141 ITATMSTVGDSPKV
+1141 ITATMSTVGDTPKV

-1210 VDSKLSEFAKGD
+1210 VDTKLSEFAKGD

-1255 TYAKKTEIAELP
+1255 TYAKKTEIPSTDNLATKAEVAELP

-1289 TEIAELPTKAFLETT
+1289 TEIADLPTKAFLETT
-1304 YATKELLETT
+1304 YA
-1314 YAKKTEIP
+1314 KKTEI
-1322 SIADLATKA
+1322 AD
-1331 EVAELPT
+1331 LPT

-1359 TYNMK
+1359 STYNVE
-1364 VVNTM
+1364 VVKAL
-1369 PEAPEPNTIY
+1369 PDSPDANTIY
-1379 YVIGA
+1379 YVIG

>member
-209 AAVEAKNAAV
+209 AAVEAKNTAV

-225 LKEKDTAIDSEI
+225 LKEKDTA
-237 ANLKAKDTAID
+237 
-248 SEIAGLKEKDT
+248 
-259 AIDSE
+259 
-264 IADIKEKHATAENTI
+264 
-279 TEKVES
+279 
-285 YKSALDAKDAELT
+285 LDAKDAELT
-298 QEIANLKDKDTA
+298 QEIVNLKDKDTA

-437 EAIKTKHARD
+437 EAIKTKHTRD
-447 YSALNDTITTK
+447 YAALNDTITTK

-504 NAVTKTIDFITI
+504 NAATKTIDFITI

-568 DLLDLADVIS
+568 DLLDLTDVIS

-665 DYITTSTVDDKLSEF
+665 DYITTSAVDYKLSEF
-680 ANSAQLANYVTKAE
+680 ADSAQLANYVTKAE
-694 INKAAY
+694 INAASY

-751 TKKFPTTD
+751 TKKFPATD

-769 AKYMPGKMTDPSTTH
+769 AKYMPGKMTEPNTTH

-818 PSMSIVEFNGTM
+818 PNMSIVEFNGTM

-847 NFGLIMQIDA
+847 NFGLITQIDA
-857 KRAGKRWTS
+857 KRVGKRWTS
-866 WGSTVGGNNSF
+866 WGSVVGGNNSF

-904 FIKNPDEAAITSLEA
+904 FIGNPDEAAITSLEA
-919 LKSKLVHHSTSE
+919 LKSKFVPHSTSE
-931 MDFPDSVSSVYYY
+931 MDFPDGVSNVYYY

-1061 GQKGDKGDAFE
+1061 GQKGDKGDAFK
-1072 YADFTQEQL
+1072 YSDFTQEQL

-1109 GDQGDQGP
+1109 GDQGEQGL
-1117 KGEQGEQGPQ
+1117 KGDQGEQGPQ

-1141 ITATMSTVGDSPKV
+1141 ITATMSTVGDTPKV

-1234 EAAYLQAPALE
+1234 AAAYLQAPALE

-1255 TYAKKTEIAELP
+1255 TYAKKTEIPSTDNLATKAEVAELP

-1289 TEIAELPTKAFLETT
+1289 TEIA
-1304 YATKELLETT
+1304 
-1314 YAKKTEIP
+1314 
-1322 SIADLATKA
+1322 D
-1331 EVAELPT
+1331 LPT

-1364 VVNTM
+1364 VVNAM
-1369 PEAPEPNTIY
+1369 PSAPEPNTIY

>member
-225 LKEKDTAIDSEI
+225 LKEKD
-237 ANLKAKDTAID
+237 N
-248 SEIAGLKEKDT
+248 
-259 AIDSE
+259 
-264 IADIKEKHATAENTI
+264 
-279 TEKVES
+279 
-285 YKSALDAKDAELT
+285 ALDAKDAELT

-326 NTITANAEKVEAY
+326 NTITANAAKVEAY

-437 EAIKTKHARD
+437 EAIKTKHTRD
-447 YSALNDTITTK
+447 YAALNDTITSK

-504 NAVTKTIDFITI
+504 NASTKTIDFITI

-568 DLLDLADVIS
+568 DLLDLTDVIS

-665 DYITTSTVDDKLSEF
+665 DYITTSAVDNKLSEF
-680 ANSAQLANYVTKAE
+680 ADSAQLANYVTKAE
-694 INKAAY
+694 INAAAY
-700 LQANALEPYATKELL
+700 LQAPALEPYATKELL

-751 TKKFPTTD
+751 TKKFPATD

-769 AKYMPGKMTDPSTTH
+769 AKYMPGKMAEPNTTH

-811 EYLLNQF
+811 EWLLNQF
-818 PSMSIVEFNGTM
+818 PNMSIVEFNGTM

-847 NFGLIMQIDA
+847 NFGLITQVDA
-857 KRAGKRWTS
+857 KVPGKRWTS
-866 WGSTVGGNNSF
+866 WGSVAGGNSYF

-904 FIKNPDEAAITSLEA
+904 FIGNPDEAAITSLEA
-919 LKSKLVHHSTSE
+919 LKSKFVPHSSSE
-931 MDFPDSVSSVYYY
+931 MDFSDGVLSRFYYV
-944 IDKPIN
+944 DKPIN

-962 LIVETNSLDWN
+962 LIVETNSIDWN

-1061 GQKGDKGDAFE
+1061 GQKGDKGDAFQ
-1072 YADFTQEQL
+1072 YSDFTQEQL

-1109 GDQGDQGP
+1109 GDQGIQGLKGDQGD
-1117 KGEQGEQGPQ
+1117 QGPQ

-1141 ITATMSTVGDSPKV
+1141 ITATMSTVGDTPKV

-1234 EAAYLQAPALE
+1234 AAAYLQAPALE

-1255 TYAKKTEIAELP
+1255 TYAKKTEI
-1267 TKAFLETTYA
+1267 
-1277 TKELLETTYAKK
+1277 
-1289 TEIAELPTKAFLETT
+1289 
-1304 YATKELLETT
+1304 
-1314 YAKKTEIP
+1314 P
-1322 SIADLATKA
+1322 STDNLATKA
-1331 EVAELPT
+1331 EVVELPT

-1359 TYNMK
+1359 STYNVE
-1364 VVNTM
+1364 VVKTL
-1369 PEAPEPNTIY
+1369 PVSPDANTIY
-1379 YVIGA
+1379 YVIG

>member
-153 VNVLP
+153 VSVLP

-225 LKEKDTAIDSEI
+225 LKEKD
-237 ANLKAKDTAID
+237 N
-248 SEIAGLKEKDT
+248 
-259 AIDSE
+259 
-264 IADIKEKHATAENTI
+264 
-279 TEKVES
+279 
-285 YKSALDAKDAELT
+285 ALDAKDAELT
-298 QEIANLKDKDTA
+298 QEIANLKAKDTAIDGEIDALKAKDVETNNTINDNTEKVEAYKTALDAKDAELTQEIANLKAKDTA

-447 YSALNDTITTK
+447 YAALNDTITSK

-504 NAVTKTIDFITI
+504 NANTKTIDFITI

-665 DYITTSTVDDKLSEF
+665 DYITTSAVDDKLSEF
-680 ANSAQLANYVTKAE
+680 ADSAQLANYVTKAE
-694 INKAAY
+694 INAASY

-751 TKKFPTTD
+751 TKKFPATD

-811 EYLLNQF
+811 EHLLNQF

-847 NFGLIMQIDA
+847 NFGLITQVDA
-857 KRAGKRWTS
+857 KVDGKRWTIWS
-866 WGSTVGGNNSF
+866 SIIGGNDYF
-877 APMYFDGTYRVIET
+877 APMYFDGTYKVIET
-891 SDHLYVNWPNGLK
+891 SDHKFVNWPNGLK
-904 FIKNPDEAAITSLEA
+904 FIEKPNEPAITSLA
-919 LKSKLVHHSTSE
+919 DLKSKLMERNVPGEDNHISSIIAIWNSVDE
-931 MDFPDSVSSVYYY
+931 PIDSS
-944 IDKPIN
+944 K
-950 SSEFEG
+950 FEG

-962 LIVETNSLDWN
+962 TIVETENNTDWN

-1072 YADFTQEQL
+1072 YSDFTQEQL

-1109 GDQGDQGP
+1109 GDQGEQGP

-1141 ITATMSTVGDSPKV
+1141 ITATMSTVGDTPKV

-1210 VDSKLSEFAKGD
+1210 VDTKLSEFAKGD

-1255 TYAKKTEIAELP
+1255 TYAKKTEIPSTDNLATKAEVAELP

-1289 TEIAELPTKAFLETT
+1289 TEIADLPTKAFLETT
-1304 YATKELLETT
+1304 YATKEL
-1314 YAKKTEIP
+1314 
-1322 SIADLATKA
+1322 
-1331 EVAELPT
+1331 
-1338 KAFLETTYATKQYVD
+1338 LETTYATKQYVD

-1364 VVNTM
+1364 VVNAM
-1369 PEAPEPNTIY
+1369 PSAPEPNTIY

>member
-158 SEDIEANKIYITT
+158 SEDIESNKIYITT

-209 AAVEAKNAAV
+209 AAVEAKNTAV

-225 LKEKDTAIDSEI
+225 LKEKD
-237 ANLKAKDTAID
+237 N
-248 SEIAGLKEKDT
+248 
-259 AIDSE
+259 
-264 IADIKEKHATAENTI
+264 
-279 TEKVES
+279 
-285 YKSALDAKDAELT
+285 ALDAKDAELT

-318 KAKDVETN
+318 KAKDIETN
-326 NTITANAEKVEAY
+326 NTITANAAKVEAY

-344 EKDVELARK
+344 DKDVELARK

-437 EAIKTKHARD
+437 EAIKTKHAKD

-665 DYITTSTVDDKLSEF
+665 DYITTSAVDNKLSEF
-680 ANSAQLANYVTKAE
+680 ADSAQLANYVTKAE
-694 INKAAY
+694 INAAAY

-715 ETTYAKKDEVSALT
+715 ETTYAKK
-729 NIVGTAVLYKG
+729 
-740 TDTSTPPTPPT
+740 
-751 TKKFPTTD
+751 
-759 GDWMVAPVNG
+759 
-769 AKYMPGKMTDPSTTH
+769 
-784 VYIGNVA
+784 
-791 DTVEGAA
+791 
-798 FTEITHGDANDHL
+798 
-811 EYLLNQF
+811 
-818 PSMSIVEFNGTM
+818 
-830 KSKQTIMWVEC
+830 
-841 PGIKCD
+841 
-847 NFGLIMQIDA
+847 
-857 KRAGKRWTS
+857 
-866 WGSTVGGNNSF
+866 
-877 APMYFDGTYRVIET
+877 
-891 SDHLYVNWPNGLK
+891 
-904 FIKNPDEAAITSLEA
+904 
-919 LKSKLVHHSTSE
+919 
-931 MDFPDSVSSVYYY
+931 
-944 IDKPIN
+944 
-950 SSEFEG
+950 
-956 KKIIIP
+956 
-962 LIVETNSLDWN
+962 
-973 GMTISANF
+973 
-981 FNSTEKHEYWWSSTN
+981 
-996 LVQNGKVL
+996 
-1004 HDWSKPISITGKN
+1004 
-1017 GIDTVGFDTPTV
+1017 
-1029 TVDDTSGT
+1029 
-1037 PSATVVASGPTTNKK
+1037 
-1052 FAFSFSGLK
+1052 
-1061 GQKGDKGDAFE
+1061 
-1072 YADFTQEQL
+1072 
-1081 NGLKGPKGDKGEQGV
+1081 
-1096 VGPQGPQ
+1096 
-1103 GIQGLK
+1103 
-1109 GDQGDQGP
+1109 
-1117 KGEQGEQGPQ
+1117 
-1127 GPKGDTGLPGGFGE
+1127 
-1141 ITATMSTVGDSPKV
+1141 
-1155 TVTTSGDNSAKNIN
+1155 
-1169 FAFTGMNNGQVDL
+1169 
-1182 SEYVSKNDLEQASY
+1182 
-1196 LQANSLE
+1196 
-1203 PYATKSY
+1203 
-1210 VDSKLSEFAKGD
+1210 
-1222 TLANYPTKAEIN
+1222 
-1234 EAAYLQAPALE
+1234 
-1245 PYATKELLET
+1245 
-1255 TYAKKTEIAELP
+1255 
-1267 TKAFLETTYA
+1267 
-1277 TKELLETTYAKK
+1277 
-1289 TEIAELPTKAFLETT
+1289 
-1304 YATKELLETT
+1304 
-1314 YAKKTEIP
+1314 TEIP
-1322 SIADLATKA
+1322 STASLATKA

-1364 VVNTM
+1364 VVNAM
-1369 PEAPEPNTIY
+1369 PSAPEPNTIY

>member
-225 LKEKDTAIDSEI
+225 LKEKDTALDAKDAELTQEI
-237 ANLKAKDTAID
+237 ANLKDKDTAID
-248 SEIAGLKEKDT
+248 GEIDALKAKDVET
-259 AIDSE
+259 N
-264 IADIKEKHATAENTI
+264 NTI
-279 TEKVES
+279 TANAEKVEA
-285 YKSALDAKDAELT
+285 YKTALDAKDAELT

-344 EKDVELARK
+344 EKDVELGRK

-437 EAIKTKHARD
+437 EAIKTKHTRD
-447 YSALNDTITTK
+447 YAALNDTITSK

-463 DKYTESRK
+463 NKYTESRK

-504 NAVTKTIDFITI
+504 NANTKTIDFITI
-516 DNSTKQSVKASD
+516 DNSTKQSIKASD

-534 IKSSSYNKET
+534 IKSSSYNKDT

-665 DYITTSTVDDKLSEF
+665 DYITTSAVDNKLSEF

-694 INKAAY
+694 INEAAY

-751 TKKFPTTD
+751 TKNFPATD

-818 PSMSIVEFNGTM
+818 PNMSIVEFNGTM

-847 NFGLIMQIDA
+847 NFGLITQIDA

-866 WGSTVGGNNSF
+866 WGSVVGGNNSF

-891 SDHLYVNWPNGLK
+891 PDHLYVNWPNGLK
-904 FIKNPDEAAITSLEA
+904 FIERPDEDAITSLA
-919 LKSKLVHHSTSE
+919 DLKSKLVSHSTSE
-931 MDFPDSVSSVYYY
+931 MDFPDKAQSVYYY

-950 SSEFEG
+950 SSKFEG

-962 LIVETNSLDWN
+962 LIVETNSIDWN

-1061 GQKGDKGDAFE
+1061 GQKGDKGDAFK
-1072 YADFTQEQL
+1072 YSDFTQEQL

-1109 GDQGDQGP
+1109 GDQGIQGL
-1117 KGEQGEQGPQ
+1117 KGDQGEQGPQ

-1141 ITATMSTVGDSPKV
+1141 ITATMSTVGDTPKV

-1196 LQANSLE
+1196 LQADSLE

-1210 VDSKLSEFAKGD
+1210 VDTRLSEFATGD
-1222 TLANYPTKAEIN
+1222 TLTNYPTKVEIN

-1255 TYAKKTEIAELP
+1255 TYAKKTEIPSTDNLATKAEVAELP

-1289 TEIAELPTKAFLETT
+1289 TEIA
-1304 YATKELLETT
+1304 
-1314 YAKKTEIP
+1314 
-1322 SIADLATKA
+1322 D
-1331 EVAELPT
+1331 LPT

-1364 VVNTM
+1364 VVNAM
-1369 PEAPEPNTIY
+1369 PSAPEPNTIY